1 MARSRRIR
9 RLLAMADKRA
19 REEGVPGTDAHLT
32 PEMLL
37 P

>member
-1 MARSRRIR
+1 
-9 RLLAMADKRA
+9 MADKRA

>member
-1 MARSRRIR
+1 
-9 RLLAMADKRA
+9 MADKRA
-19 REEGVPGTDAHLT
+19 RELSVPGTDALLT